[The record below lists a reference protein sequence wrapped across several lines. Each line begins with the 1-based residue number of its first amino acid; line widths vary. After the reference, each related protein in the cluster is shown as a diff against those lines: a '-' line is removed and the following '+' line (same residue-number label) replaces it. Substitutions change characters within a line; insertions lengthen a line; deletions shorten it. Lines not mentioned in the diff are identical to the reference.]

1 MKVNELATR
10 EELISTPLP
19 VWENTYTP
27 ISNKSIFDKID
38 ENIRGG
44 GLIIKNE
51 EYRVSR
57 TQSGIIKGVIGAI
70 DIAGGDNEEFG
81 RRIMFR
87 NSYDKSMSFA
97 IVCGTTTW
105 ICSNGSIRGD
115 NFEYK
120 RVHKGTADEDSL
132 LNIDASFEALDNEY
146 KIICEQLGNLKEC
159 HVDNKLMHELVGNLF
174 FEQGAITSVQLNIF
188 KEQLWKSDKFRHI
201 DDKDFSAFDCYE
213 HLTETLKRS
222 HCSSYI
228 QDHISVHRL
237 FENRFIN
244 TKEPVQII
252 TSESA
257 EIIKPTVEEVV
268 EFAE

>member
-10 EELISTPLP
+10 SELIATPLP
-19 VWENTYTP
+19 IWKDSYTAIP
-27 ISNKSIFDKID
+27 NVEIFRKID

-44 GLIIKNE
+44 NLTIKNE

-57 TQSGIIKGVIGAI
+57 TQNGIIKGFIGSI
-70 DIAGGDNEEFG
+70 DIAGGDNDEFG

-97 IVCGTTTW
+97 IVCGSVTW

-132 LNIDASFEALDNEY
+132 LNIDAGFEALDNEY
-146 KIICEQLGNLKEC
+146 KIICEQLYNLKEC

-174 FEQGAITSVQLNIF
+174 FEQNAITSVQLNIF
-188 KEQLWKSDKFRHI
+188 KEQLWKSDKFKHI
-201 DDKDFSAFDCYE
+201 DDKDFSAFDMYE
-213 HLTETLKRS
+213 HLTHTLKRCSPINYIDS
-222 HCSSYI
+222 HVK
-228 QDHISVHRL
+228 VHNL
-237 FENRFIN
+237 FENTFLTTPELI
-244 TKEPVQII
+244 
-252 TSESA
+252 
-257 EIIKPTVEEVV
+257 
-268 EFAE
+268 

>member
-10 EELISTPLP
+10 SELIATPLP
-19 VWENTYTP
+19 IWEDSYTAIP
-27 ISNKSIFDKID
+27 NAEIFKKID

-44 GLIIKNE
+44 SLTIKNE

-57 TQSGIIKGVIGAI
+57 TQNGIIKGVIGSI
-70 DIAGGDNEEFG
+70 DIAGGDNNEFG

-97 IVCGTTTW
+97 IVCGSVTW

-132 LNIDASFEALDNEY
+132 LNIDAGFEALDNEY
-146 KIICEQLGNLKEC
+146 KIICEQLYNLKEC

-174 FEQGAITSVQLNIF
+174 FEQNAITSVQLNIF
-188 KEQLWKSDKFRHI
+188 KEQLWKSDKFKHI
-201 DDKDFSAFDCYE
+201 DDKDFSAFDMYE
-213 HLTETLKRS
+213 HLTHTLKRCSPINYIDS
-222 HCSSYI
+222 HVK
-228 QDHISVHRL
+228 VHNL
-237 FENRFIN
+237 FENTFL
-244 TKEPVQII
+244 TTPELV
-252 TSESA
+252 
-257 EIIKPTVEEVV
+257 
-268 EFAE
+268 

>member
-10 EELISTPLP
+10 QELISTPLP
-19 VWENTYTP
+19 VWDNTYTP

-51 EYRVSR
+51 EYRVAR

-97 IVCGTTTW
+97 IVCGSVTW
-105 ICSNGSIRGD
+105 ICSNGCIRGD

-132 LNIDASFEALDNEY
+132 LNIDAGFEALDNEY

-174 FEQGAITSVQLNIF
+174 FEQGAITLVQLNIF

-201 DDKDFSAFDCYE
+201 DDKDFSAFDCYQ
-213 HLTETLKRS
+213 HMTHSLKRCSPINYLDS
-222 HCSSYI
+222 HI
-228 QDHISVHRL
+228 KVHNL
-237 FENRFIN
+237 FESTFIK
-244 TKEPVQII
+244 TAEPVQLI
-252 TSESA
+252 SP
-257 EIIKPTVEEVV
+257 EINQEINQLVDAA
-268 EFAE
+268 FAE